1 MKQTLI
7 DDLLHELQ
15 DIAETF
21 KEYNK
26 FHESN
31 LVYELVEKLSN
42 SLGERNEG
50 CDG

>member
-1 MKQTLI
+1 MKSILI

-31 LVYELVEKLSN
+31 LVYELVDKLVS
-42 SLGERNEG
+42 SLGEDYESSKS
-50 CDG
+50 